1 VILERIVAN
10 LVSNAIRYTHSGR
23 VLLGCRRRGASVR
36 IELWDSGVGIAA
48 EHRDSVFQEFFQLHN
63 PERDRSKGL
72 GLGLSIVK
80 RSASL
85 LGHPLHVWSEVGKG
99 SCFAIEVPRAP
110 ASVLP
115 VQPAVDL
122 SASPDLVSGSFI
134 VVIDDEQ
141 DIRFAMESVLQRWGC
156 HVVCA
161 GSAEEAV
168 GALQAHLR
176 APDLI
181 ISDYRLRDNQTG
193 IDALM
198 RIREA
203 IGENVPAIIITGDSA
218 AGDIRQVSQLGLP
231 LAHKPVSA
239 EHLRGLIAD
248 TLVRTRATTA
258 GTAQQ

>member
-110 ASVLP
+110 ASVLRP
-115 VQPAVDL
+115 ISCPA
-122 SASPDLVSGSFI
+122 ASSS
-134 VVIDDEQ
+134 
-141 DIRFAMESVLQRWGC
+141 
-156 HVVCA
+156 
-161 GSAEEAV
+161 
-168 GALQAHLR
+168 
-176 APDLI
+176 
-181 ISDYRLRDNQTG
+181 
-193 IDALM
+193 
-198 RIREA
+198 
-203 IGENVPAIIITGDSA
+203 
-218 AGDIRQVSQLGLP
+218 
-231 LAHKPVSA
+231 
-239 EHLRGLIAD
+239 
-248 TLVRTRATTA
+248 
-258 GTAQQ
+258 